1 MRIMCPKQN
10 QGQAEQVTEN
20 PRRRRAV
27 RTSPS
32 CPGGAKLGGEDPGG
46 QPVALADRTLTCVEC
61 GGEFIFT
68 AGEQEFFQTRG
79 FGNEPKRCRSCR
91 AVRRSEQRS
100 GGMYQEGPREMYPIN
115 CAECGHDAMV
125 PFRPRG
131 DRPVYCSDCFSKM
144 RTESSPGV

>member
-1 MRIMCPKQN
+1 
-10 QGQAEQVTEN
+10 
-20 PRRRRAV
+20 
-27 RTSPS
+27 
-32 CPGGAKLGGEDPGG
+32 
-46 QPVALADRTLTCVEC
+46 VALSDKTLTCVEC

-68 AGEQEFFQTRG
+68 AGEQEFFQARG

-100 GGMYQEGPREMYPIN
+100 SGAMYQDGPKEMYPIT
-115 CAECGHDAMV
+115 CAECGNEAMV

-144 RTESSPGV
+144 RTESSSGF